1 MDILVDPNLAYLFLL
16 VGTLLGLLALVTPGT
31 GALEIGALF
40 GLVLAGF
47 AMTQNSFNLWAL
59 IVLAASV
66 APFFYAI
73 RGPRREL
80 FLGLSILGL
89 VVGSVFLFRSDG
101 GGPAVNWMLA
111 LAASAFYAGFL
122 WIAIR
127 KAMQAHLTRPT
138 HDLGTLIGQV
148 GEAKTRIHEDGSV
161 QVAGELW
168 SARSKNPIG
177 TGKQV
182 RVTGRDGFI
191 LEVEA
196 ESEK

>member
-1 MDILVDPNLAYLFLL
+1 MEILVDPNLAYLFLL

-31 GALEIGALF
+31 GVLEVGALF
-40 GLVLAGF
+40 GLALAGY
-47 AMTQNSFNLWAL
+47 AVTQNSFNLWAL
-59 IVLAASV
+59 VVLLASIV
-66 APFFYAI
+66 PFFYAI
-73 RGPRREL
+73 RGPRREW

-89 VVGSVFLFRSDG
+89 VAGSVFLFRNEG

-111 LAASAFYAGFL
+111 LAASVFYAGFL

-127 KAMQAHLTRPT
+127 KAMQAHLVRPT
-138 HDLGTLIGQV
+138 HDLDAVIGQV
-148 GEAKTRIHEDGSV
+148 GEAKTRIHEEGSV

-168 SARSKNPIG
+168 SARSRSPIG
-177 TGKQV
+177 AGRRV
-182 RVTGRDGFI
+182 RVKGRDGFV

>member
-1 MDILVDPNLAYLFLL
+1 MDILVDPNLAYVFLL

-40 GLVLAGF
+40 GLALAGY
-47 AMTQNSFNLWAL
+47 AIAQNSFNLWAL
-59 IVLAASV
+59 IVIMVSV
-66 APFFYAI
+66 VPFFYAI

-89 VVGSVFLFRSDG
+89 VAGSVFLFRNDS

-122 WIAIR
+122 WLAIR

-148 GEAKTRIHEDGSV
+148 GEAKTHIHEDGSV

-177 TGKQV
+177 AGKPV
-182 RVTGRDGFI
+182 RVTGRDGFV

>member
-47 AMTQNSFNLWAL
+47 AMMQNSFNLWAL

>member
-1 MDILVDPNLAYLFLL
+1 MDILLDPNLAYLLL
-16 VGTLLGLLALVTPGT
+16 LAGTLLGLLALVTPGT

-40 GLVLAGF
+40 GLVLAGY
-47 AMTQNSFNLWAL
+47 AVTQNSFNWWAL
-59 IVLAASV
+59 VILVVSIV
-66 APFFYAI
+66 PFFYAI
-73 RGPRREL
+73 RGPRREWS
-80 FLGLSILGL
+80 LGLSILGL

-127 KAMQAHLTRPT
+127 KAMQAHLARPA
-138 HDLGTLIGQV
+138 HDLETLIGQV
-148 GEAKTRIHEDGSV
+148 GEAKTRIHEEGSV

-177 TGKQV
+177 AGRQV
-182 RVTGRDGFI
+182 RVTGRDGFV

-196 ESEK
+196 ESGK

>member
-40 GLVLAGF
+40 GLALAGY
-47 AMTQNSFNLWAL
+47 AVTQNSFNLWAL
-59 IVLAASV
+59 IVLVVSIV
-66 APFFYAI
+66 PFFYAI

-89 VVGSVFLFRSDG
+89 VAGSVFLFRNDS

-138 HDLGTLIGQV
+138 HDLGALIGQV
-148 GEAKTRIHEDGSV
+148 GEAKTRIHADGSV

-177 TGKQV
+177 AGKQV
-182 RVTGRDGFI
+182 RVTGRDGFV